1 MYMMAH
7 LALLFLPLQVP
18 VGVAALPRDGM
29 TPEALAKKKQE
40 EPAPKP
46 SKDDLLRRPYDWDV
60 QFSPDN
66 DLYRTYLADP
76 RQSKSG
82 SKVQFPIKPS
92 SDHGTK
98 IENVLGGHRPIVGWT
113 DPAHPDVEMQ
123 LQVEAAVFSRF
134 DIDEGWDM
142 DAADYRFGFPFL
154 YRTGDVV
161 LKVHP
166 YHITSHMGDEFLS
179 RVEGSERKSY
189 HLDELAI
196 GVSFPA
202 AASWRVYFELGYG
215 FYTGPETDAGRAQI
229 GAEYIMEP
237 ISKRIAP
244 FIAVDLQ
251 TRNEIDWNWNATA
264 MIGLMMIP
272 KEGVGTAHGLR
283 GTLEYYRGSDSQT
296 QFKEQREHFIAIGFA
311 ADF

>member
-1 MYMMAH
+1 MMVH
-7 LALLFLPLQVP
+7 LALLLFPLQVAADVATRPDGTP
-18 VGVAALPRDGM
+18 V
-29 TPEALAKKKQE
+29 EAPKKKQE

-46 SKDDLLRRPYDWDV
+46 TKDDLLRRPFDWEV

-82 SKVQFPIKPS
+82 SKVQFPLKPS
-92 SDHGTK
+92 YDHGTK

-113 DPAHPDVEMQ
+113 DPGHPDVEMQ

-154 YRTGDVV
+154 YRTGDVI

-166 YHITSHMGDEFLS
+166 YHITSHMGDEYLS
-179 RVEGSERKSY
+179 RVEGSDRKSY

-215 FYTGPETDAGRAQI
+215 FYTGPETDAGRAQV
-229 GAEYIMEP
+229 GAEYIFEP
-237 ISKRIAP
+237 ISQRIAP
-244 FIAVDLQ
+244 FVAVDLQ
-251 TRNEIDWNWNATA
+251 TRNEIDWSWNATA
-264 MIGLMMIP
+264 MMGLMLIP
-272 KEGVGTAHGLR
+272 KNGMGHGLR
-283 GTLEYYRGSDSQT
+283 ATMEYYRGNDVQT
-296 QFKEQREHFIAIGFA
+296 QFKGDREHFLAIGFA